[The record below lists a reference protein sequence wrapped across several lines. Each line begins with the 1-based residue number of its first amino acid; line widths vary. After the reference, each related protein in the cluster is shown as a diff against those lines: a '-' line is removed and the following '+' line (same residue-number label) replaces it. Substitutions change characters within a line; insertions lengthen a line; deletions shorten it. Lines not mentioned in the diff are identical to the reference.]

1 VIVEHNKYLHHTT
14 QHIAKMSMRKL
25 YVDGPLATTINMYDN
40 KTLHDLACW
49 IPGRQSRSAFEHVRD
64 YATQLLDNG
73 ADVHTVYGLVGETAL
88 IATCRRGYHSFM
100 EFLVS
105 RGAYPNTRT
114 TNGVRNTAVHFC
126 VANADI
132 YGIRILGLH
141 HELRCLPNAKGYDP
155 LTIAF
160 SIPEEYR
167 LDIIQCLIN
176 ANMDVNRVG
185 TQPGRDSILHHAI
198 GPTPLNRNAVTTP
211 ASRAI
216 VDLLLRH
223 GADVCSTN
231 HMDCRSCLHL
241 VAELRDRKMLY
252 ELLSKAYEHNSGQL
266 NPPRMPLLEDVGR
279 RWLYTTEEYTEYV
292 NIIND
297 PSRTSLLFV
306 VLRCIE
312 MMKRSLTFALGV
324 RRAGTS
330 MRQIPP
336 EMVRLMTSVNIN
348 QITDMI
354 THTGLGP
361 WKRRDI
367 EEIAMT
373 ALGWMHDTPVEPVR
387 FWWQ

>member
-1 VIVEHNKYLHHTT
+1 
-14 QHIAKMSMRKL
+14 
-25 YVDGPLATTINMYDN
+25 
-40 KTLHDLACW
+40 
-49 IPGRQSRSAFEHVRD
+49 
-64 YATQLLDNG
+64 
-73 ADVHTVYGLVGETAL
+73 
-88 IATCRRGYHSFM
+88 
-100 EFLVS
+100 
-105 RGAYPNTRT
+105 
-114 TNGVRNTAVHFC
+114 
-126 VANADI
+126 
-132 YGIRILGLH
+132 
-141 HELRCLPNAKGYDP
+141 
-155 LTIAF
+155 
-160 SIPEEYR
+160 
-167 LDIIQCLIN
+167 
-176 ANMDVNRVG
+176 MDVNRVG

-223 GADVCSTN
+223 GADVCRTN

-312 MMKRSLTFALGV
+312 MMKRSLAFALGV

-348 QITDMI
+348 QITDVI